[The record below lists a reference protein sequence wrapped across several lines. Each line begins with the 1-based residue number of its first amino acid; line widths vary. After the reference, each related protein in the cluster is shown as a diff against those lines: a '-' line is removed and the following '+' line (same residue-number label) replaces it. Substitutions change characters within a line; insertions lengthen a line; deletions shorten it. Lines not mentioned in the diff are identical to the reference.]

1 MFKINNVNS
10 QFILSLIIIAI
21 GYTFKRLNLVKEED
35 GDGMSRIIFNITLPS
50 LIFVTFNSMKL
61 EHSLILLTIIGAGYG
76 IMMSFIGVFIFR
88 KEQRNMRG
96 TLAMIVPGFN
106 IGLFAYPLIQSIW
119 GKNGLKYIGM
129 FDMGNS
135 LTMFVFCYIIA
146 AYFST
151 SETKLEIKEI
161 VKKSFK
167 SVPLMAYI
175 ISLLVNL
182 AGFQFPAPFISICGT
197 ISKANTPLSLLLL
210 GVFLNFSIDKAYYK
224 NIIKILTVRYSIGLA
239 VGIILFLILPFNSM
253 FRYTILIGLT
263 LPIGMAVIPYAVEFN
278 YDKKLIGT
286 LCNITMILSFGL
298 IWIITVL

>member
-21 GYTFKRLNLVKEED
+21 GYTFKRLNLIKESD
-35 GDGMSRIIFNITLPS
+35 GDGMARILFNITLPA

-61 EHSLILLTIIGAGYG
+61 DHSLILLTIISAVYG
-76 IMMSFIGVFIFR
+76 IIMSFIGVFIFR
-88 KEQRNMRG
+88 NEQRNMRG

-151 SETKLEIKEI
+151 SEAKIGIKEI
-161 VKKSFK
+161 VKKSFA

-175 ISLLVNL
+175 ITLIVNL
-182 AGFQFPAPFISICGT
+182 AGFHFPNTFISVCGI
-197 ISKANTPLSLLLL
+197 ISKANMPLSLLLL
-210 GVFLNFSIDKAYYK
+210 GVFLNFAIDKTYYK
-224 NIIKILTVRYSIGLA
+224 NIIKILIVRYGIGL
-239 VGIILFLILPFNSM
+239 VSGIVLFKILPFNLM
-253 FRYTILIGLT
+253 FRYTVLIGLS
-263 LPIGMAVIPYAVEFN
+263 LPIGMAVIPYAVQFN
-278 YDKKLIGT
+278 YDKKLVGT
-286 LCNITMILSFGL
+286 LCNITMILSFAL
-298 IWIITVL
+298 IWIIISL